1 MLCRSLTILL
11 EHVRPLQ
18 SSMDAQQP
26 RLLLTVDE
34 AFHVTGRGCLLT
46 PGLSAESMPPVKRGD
61 RVRLLLPSGGTSESV
76 IHGID
81 AVHNRNTKKPE
92 IRFFLTLPREV
103 KKEDIPKGTEVL
115 WLPGSRSEAKS

>member
-1 MLCRSLTILL
+1 MK
-11 EHVRPLQ
+11 
-18 SSMDAQQP
+18 MQQP
-26 RLLLTVDE
+26 RLLITVDE
-34 AFHVTGRGCLLT
+34 ALHVTGRGCLLT
-46 PGLSAESMPPVKRGD
+46 PGITSESMPSVQIGD
-61 RVRLLLPSGGTSESV
+61 RVRLFLPSGETTESV

-81 AVHNRNTKKPE
+81 AVHNRNTEKPE